1 MHTYLAGSTSCAAD
15 NFVCCP
21 PTVTCWVVKCELWCA
36 QGTGYNGVPMGNMSN
51 QQLMQM
57 QLHGMDLQRAGA
69 GYPGDTD
76 DCLPASV
83 RVRGVTGSPVHGCEC
98 IPCPAV
104 LVCQNSGIQYW
115 FDSFCV
121 CDRLKCAWWC
131 SQQFRHASGA
141 GHGCWCSSVLHCW
154 RATGTPTPD
163 CVSCRCSLLLHASCS
178 VAINSLFFKNC
189 CRASRHWSLK
199 LLLHPPKLQGPVIKS

>member
-1 MHTYLAGSTSCAAD
+1 MVHCTETYTCAHLYILRSRLHMSIQAVKTAYASAYTSFSTITAMHTYLAGSTSCAAD
-15 NFVCCP
+15 SFVCCP

-76 DCLPASV
+76 DCLPACVCV

-104 LVCQNSGIQYW
+104 LVCQNSGIIVW
-115 FDSFCV
+115 V
-121 CDRLKCAWWC
+121 
-131 SQQFRHASGA
+131 
-141 GHGCWCSSVLHCW
+141 
-154 RATGTPTPD
+154 
-163 CVSCRCSLLLHASCS
+163 
-178 VAINSLFFKNC
+178 
-189 CRASRHWSLK
+189 
-199 LLLHPPKLQGPVIKS
+199 